1 MLNAN
6 SIVHDCESRV
16 VAVAVDKNHYRI
28 VATEDIAQGQSI
40 LTIEGQVT
48 GKPTMYSV
56 QISETT
62 HIDLDDAKL
71 VDKYPERYLWRFLN
85 HHCQPNSVLKGRDLA
100 AVANIKA
107 GEEVT
112 FNYNANEYKIA
123 APFRCWCDAHD
134 KTMVRLVRG
143 YKYLSAAERRQLADL
158 VSPHVL
164 RQAQR
169 EQQPEA

>member
-1 MLNAN
+1 MSNAD
-6 SIVHDCESRV
+6 SIVDDRKRSV
-16 VAVAVDKNHYRI
+16 VAVAADNDHYRI

-48 GKPTMYSV
+48 DKPTMYSV
-56 QISETT
+56 QISETM

-71 VDKYPERYLWRFLN
+71 VAKYPKRYLWRFLN

-100 AVANIKA
+100 AVADIKA
-107 GEEVT
+107 GDEVT
-112 FNYNANEYKIA
+112 FNYNANEYQMA

-134 KTMVRLVRG
+134 NRTVRLVRG
-143 YKYLSAAERRQLADL
+143 YRYLSAAERRQLAGL

-169 EQQPEA
+169 EQQPAA